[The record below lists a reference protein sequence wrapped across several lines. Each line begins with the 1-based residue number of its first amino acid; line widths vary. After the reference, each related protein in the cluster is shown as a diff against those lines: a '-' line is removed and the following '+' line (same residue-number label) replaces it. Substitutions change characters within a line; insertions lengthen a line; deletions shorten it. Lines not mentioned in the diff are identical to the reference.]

1 MNVLISNYDPL
12 DSLQLRLCYIHTKLY
27 HYNVRAITF
36 RINNSASYFS
46 TLHYVRKISDK
57 TQYVMYLLEDRKE
70 MFKVFLILITA
81 YQFMRI

>member
-1 MNVLISNYDPL
+1 MIPWSHDNFDCVTF
-12 DSLQLRLCYIHTKLY
+12 TKN
-27 HYNVRAITF
+27 HYNVRALTF

-70 MFKVFLILITA
+70 MIKVFLI
-81 YQFMRI
+81 